1 MSLEGKTFE
10 FDGDQIPYF
19 IHPYNDT
26 ASNERSVEIAL
37 AKKWHVQSPR
47 CLEVGRVLPHYGFTH
62 HTVVDKTE
70 PGGVLQDIFDYSPGK
85 KFDAIISIST
95 LEHIGEDYESP
106 HGDAVEAL
114 AKVKSLLAP
123 GGQLFC
129 TFPLGFNKVL
139 DEALADGPLFAYQYC
154 YIHMPDGT
162 WKLSEKLDFTP
173 YPFNGTGA
181 ASLFVGVD

>member
-1 MSLEGKTFE
+1 MSIEGKTFE
-10 FDGDQIPYF
+10 WDNMNIPYYA
-19 IHPYNDT
+19 HPYNDT
-26 ASNERSVEIAL
+26 LSNERCVEIAL
-37 AKKWHVQSPR
+37 ADLFHTPD
-47 CLEVGRVLPHYGFTH
+47 CLEVGRVLPHYGFTR

-70 PGGVLQDIFDYSPGK
+70 PGGVLQDIFEFNPGK
-85 KFDAIISIST
+85 KFETIISIST
-95 LEHIGEDYESP
+95 LEHIGEDYASP

-123 GGQLFC
+123 GGSLLC
-129 TFPLGFNKVL
+129 TFPLGFSKVL
-139 DEALADGPLFAYQYC
+139 DEALADGPLFHFQCC

-162 WKLSEKLDFTP
+162 WKLSDKLDFTP